1 MGSGLVCYKKDNKD
15 EIELLSNKENN
26 LSSNYA
32 FSNYI
37 YFKKAPLLLNSKKYF
52 INKIIKIGTILNT
65 DISFYI
71 PNKIKTYIEENPF
84 EDINSNNST
93 NDSDKENIHFE
104 KPIRLKNNNIIY
116 IGEWTREGIING
128 KGKMYKPETKTYIEG
143 EWIKGCLNFGRIINF
158 ENIYIGF
165 IRDNLYNGKGILSD
179 FNGNSYEGNFLL
191 GLKNGEGT
199 YIYSDGCEYKG
210 NYKNNE
216 MNGYGIF
223 NWNNNIYYKGYFY
236 KGIFNGYGILKWN
249 NGDIYNGQF
258 KKGFFNGKGIY
269 LWKNE
274 NEYYKGDYINNIK
287 NGKGLYLFNN
297 GNIYIGQWING
308 KPSGKGAYETKNKI
322 YNGIWKNGSFIKLYD
337 VISKYQSEEINEN
350 INFNFFTNTENIDI
364 NNLEHISTKNIP
376 EII

>member
-1 MGSGLVCYKKDNKD
+1 
-15 EIELLSNKENN
+15 
-26 LSSNYA
+26 
-32 FSNYI
+32 
-37 YFKKAPLLLNSKKYF
+37 
-52 INKIIKIGTILNT
+52 
-65 DISFYI
+65 
-71 PNKIKTYIEENPF
+71 
-84 EDINSNNST
+84 
-93 NDSDKENIHFE
+93 
-104 KPIRLKNNNIIY
+104 
-116 IGEWTREGIING
+116 
-128 KGKMYKPETKTYIEG
+128 
-143 EWIKGCLNFGRIINF
+143 
-158 ENIYIGF
+158 
-165 IRDNLYNGKGILSD
+165 
-179 FNGNSYEGNFLL
+179 
-191 GLKNGEGT
+191 
-199 YIYSDGCEYKG
+199 
-210 NYKNNE
+210 
-216 MNGYGIF
+216 MNGYRIF

-376 EII
+376 EIIQYIDIYYLYFLINISYIYIINII